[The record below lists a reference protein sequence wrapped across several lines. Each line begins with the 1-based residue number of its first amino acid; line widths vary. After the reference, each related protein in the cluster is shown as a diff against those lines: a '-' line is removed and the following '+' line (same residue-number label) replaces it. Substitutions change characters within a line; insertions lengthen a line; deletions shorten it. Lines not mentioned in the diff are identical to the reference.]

1 MHSIC
6 SNLCI
11 ILFYVRHYFKK
22 SLIYEKSGKITTL
35 IKLFQLRGL
44 QIDYFQKEAPKN
56 FGKEIFCIF
65 HTKLNFEFIDLT
77 ITNIYL
83 LFFHVLIDNF
93 LYILPKTN
101 HGSFSIMKANDQQMK
116 LRSEKHHSDSLEK
129 NKRPGSVRFF
139 DMIEKIIKN
148 ADGSSN
154 VRGFPVC
161 GGRFSPFPD
170 LQHRE
175 SILK

>member
-1 MHSIC
+1 
-6 SNLCI
+6 
-11 ILFYVRHYFKK
+11 
-22 SLIYEKSGKITTL
+22 
-35 IKLFQLRGL
+35 
-44 QIDYFQKEAPKN
+44 
-56 FGKEIFCIF
+56 
-65 HTKLNFEFIDLT
+65 
-77 ITNIYL
+77 
-83 LFFHVLIDNF
+83 
-93 LYILPKTN
+93 
-101 HGSFSIMKANDQQMK
+101 MKANDQQMK

-175 SILK
+175 SILKRDPHMIIAKIFLSISPFYKIK